1 MGEQPL
7 CPPFSKAGDTCLH
20 NPSLLPYLSCGG
32 GGGGDWRRTQSRNAE
47 HCWLKGCMQ
56 NQAELSGS
64 GSLSPGVGSHA
75 FCQTIKKKKKSVRIK
90 DSGPQRKGTVLQK
103 HWQKL
108 NCNQGLKRQHRYP
121 LPQHTTLKA
130 QSPRKHHGFC
140 SWNPRWL
147 DQECFIVKAIQQ
159 RA

>member
-75 FCQTIKKKKKSVRIK
+75 FCQTIKKKKKKKVSESRIVALRGRAQYYRNTGRNWTATRAWR
-90 DSGPQRKGTVLQK
+90 DSTGTLYHSTQLWKLKVLANIMASAAGI
-103 HWQKL
+103 L
-108 NCNQGLKRQHRYP
+108 G
-121 LPQHTTLKA
+121 
-130 QSPRKHHGFC
+130 
-140 SWNPRWL
+140 
-147 DQECFIVKAIQQ
+147 D
-159 RA
+159 